1 MASKKRYGP
10 APSKQKSGAANR
22 AQPSGHDAG
31 WLRIHS
37 RKYGLLACIALAVVA
52 SIVWW
57 GMPGSA
63 PDAVTLKEVVAKA
76 NAAPLTAGPKA
87 LVAASSVVLP
97 EQRRL
102 ELSKH
107 LEELD
112 HTLCTYREATKYPNT
127 SRPISEH
134 PDQVYPNRPV
144 EEQHAMRKEGGGKDA
159 SVQIH
164 TSQSRVYMVTGESV
178 TFTIKALSKE
188 GKPLSIYVNRALASG
203 IGAQGGRQTPQLP
216 LSIADDGSNGDA
228 VANDGVLS
236 GQLSPAQSGFA
247 SFAGTIRTELKYT
260 VDGRAGVVLFD
271 VIYSPDTPATWVG
284 AIRETMEGGSLNF
297 YLKTNVRTPGRYLVS
312 GRVDDAN
319 GKPVALVT
327 YNDLLAQGNGEIR
340 LTVVGKLLRD
350 QAPVFPLTLRDV
362 DAFLLKEDADPDRA
376 LMPRLEGA
384 AHVTKTYPLKSFSD
398 AEWQSEER
406 SRYLAEYSKDVEL
419 AKAALVALNP
429 EQARMPFPQSD
440 CSKTKRH

>member
-1 MASKKRYGP
+1 
-10 APSKQKSGAANR
+10 
-22 AQPSGHDAG
+22 
-31 WLRIHS
+31 
-37 RKYGLLACIALAVVA
+37 
-52 SIVWW
+52 
-57 GMPGSA
+57 
-63 PDAVTLKEVVAKA
+63 
-76 NAAPLTAGPKA
+76 
-87 LVAASSVVLP
+87 
-97 EQRRL
+97 
-102 ELSKH
+102 
-107 LEELD
+107 
-112 HTLCTYREATKYPNT
+112 
-127 SRPISEH
+127 
-134 PDQVYPNRPV
+134 V

-362 DAFLLKEDADPDRA
+362 DAFLLKEDADPDRS

-419 AKAALVALNP
+419 AKAALIALNP